1 MEHYS
6 TIPNITSRFADPRV
20 DFAFKR
26 AFGTERYKDA
36 TINLLNSIIPDHDI
50 KDVTFLNTE
59 IIGDTS
65 DSRKSY
71 IDVLCED
78 NDGTKFIVEMQKAKQ
93 SNFRQRAVF
102 YASKVISMLPPQG
115 NSWDYGMP
123 PSYVIA
129 FLDFP
134 MAEMLNKSERQDLGK
149 DDYILHYV
157 CRETESGGKMPG
169 STEYIFLGLQD
180 FNKKEEDLTTY
191 PEKWLYLLKHTTLLD
206 SIPDGYQSD
215 RTFTTY
221 FEACERA
228 GYSKEEEQRYITD
241 MMNDWDIANAKRE
254 ACEEARAEGRAKG
267 LAEGEAKSQ
276 REIAKK
282 MLSDGMGID
291 VISKYTSL
299 SEEEIKSLQSE

>member
-1 MEHYS
+1 MRL
-6 TIPNITSRFADPRV
+6 SR
-20 DFAFKR
+20 
-26 AFGTERYKDA
+26 
-36 TINLLNSIIPDHDI
+36 
-50 KDVTFLNTE
+50 
-59 IIGDTS
+59 
-65 DSRKSY
+65 
-71 IDVLCED
+71 
-78 NDGTKFIVEMQKAKQ
+78 
-93 SNFRQRAVF
+93 
-102 YASKVISMLPPQG
+102 
-115 NSWDYGMP
+115 
-123 PSYVIA
+123 
-129 FLDFP
+129 
-134 MAEMLNKSERQDLGK
+134 
-149 DDYILHYV
+149 
-157 CRETESGGKMPG
+157 

-180 FNKKEEDLTTY
+180 FNKKEDELTTY
-191 PEKWLYLLKHTTLLD
+191 PEKWLYLLRHTTLLD

-267 LAEGEAKSQ
+267 LAEGEAKKQ